1 MKRIAFIR
9 RKVLTLIGFL
19 LMLCAAQAQIQ
30 ITSHVLP
37 PYLNRIADYS
47 SHPELMVV
55 TVTNISTTELS
66 IQLTARVT
74 GDNGI
79 AAWVKPGYRS
89 PRPILIPAG
98 QTVNLNGNDI
108 AALFDINKI
117 EYTGI
122 SRADMTRGVGLLE
135 GNYTL
140 CIRALNY
147 NTLEPIS
154 PEQPLGCTSFRISDL
169 EPPRIL
175 SPFNEQNV
183 DVKGVQ
189 ALPITW
195 TTPPGSSPF
204 IQYKLR
210 IVEVIAARNPND
222 AFLSSRPLFEETIGT
237 NMLLYGPAHPALIPG
252 RQYVMGVQATD
263 PTGKSNF
270 RNRGWSEVTS
280 FRYAGNMIKAPI
292 IVSPEHQ
299 SIFNGQGQFKVVWH
313 PIFAAAPTTEYTV
326 NFYKAKTSNIS
337 KKGLPLSLP
346 IYSTKIVGNN
356 ELLYDF
362 VKMPTLIKG
371 EQYQV
376 EVIASDPTQQ
386 QIFEN
391 QGKSQPV
398 DFRFDAKIYRDTT
411 KIKGRLVYQFNDDTK
426 GNVFPIANQK
436 VYLSKVYANVGEDAN
451 GVPQMTELTGAVA
464 NYFNKEEVFGG
475 QYVMTDED
483 GNFEMPCFFTPADS
497 SGVIPID
504 KWEVNMGGQQVSM
517 MPPDRKHDLD
527 IMKGKVGVYY
537 KIAVLNPHFK
547 ASSELFS
554 LKPGGVQQ
562 MNQITLDANAYS
574 LKVNVREIFNNL
586 KGDYVENANIKIYR
600 EKVNKENAQYGIPR
614 YEGDILSE
622 SEYEQAIQGD
632 KMLIAERTTPQISNK
647 KNGNEAY
654 VTFNSLFK
662 NLPSDGYNYKIVLMD
677 GSTVL
682 REVPF
687 QVVAEGVGANN
698 GSTNSNLKLNNP
710 EMVNYVGG
718 KVLVTAAAN
727 QQATDLKLKA
737 VTSNNRVAVANTS
750 TTNALT
756 NAVDSKKS
764 GQVVSANQNKAGLN
778 LADNISKGGS
788 LYGNGITKNTLSKD
802 KWTDYRYNAVP
813 EEAFLTL
820 EKELHVAPRT
830 KLTGNLKY
838 AYKNR
843 AGIPKQAYANMP
855 LKLVVT
861 YDFVESRYSAN
872 AMSDIHQEVRLAGGP
887 SAANGD
893 PSFGIGPILRI
904 GESQNRALIDGAA
917 NVLSPI
923 GNYYSNVGTQLA
935 TYGYTNFT
943 KTEVVGQGIAIYG
956 GGNSVQDN
964 YKVLQTV
971 MTDQEG
977 NFEFDF
983 PNADMAGQYIN
994 GSVTMGHGDLAGS
1007 RDGQFRRVY
1016 RLVPDVSFYCAPD
1029 EAIVVQ
1035 PWESKD
1041 IGTYT
1046 SFVKTQNIRVQVQ
1059 RVDRAEQ
1066 PQTAT
1071 SFPNVPVNLYYDLN
1085 NKDHR
1090 YMPFIPGLDKNTKK
1104 NINAST
1110 PNSGYNNSAAPVIS
1124 SGATTL
1130 VNRIATNNLS
1140 YTANIGANYSGTM
1153 LSNGVVIPTNNPSID
1168 NQYKNVLMREGE
1180 VSNDGGYIEFK
1191 DVLRAASISA
1201 SGSLSY
1207 ILEADERGREN
1218 DVAFYK
1224 DYFLSKT
1231 HVWTN
1236 RRVAADGPQG
1246 IEGFI
1251 PGAEILFNKDFNP
1264 DDVVEYKFRIIP
1276 KSTLIRGRVTD
1287 NFTTL
1292 GVKGVQVK
1300 ASIVLDGK
1308 SYNNQ
1313 RYNFLFEEVSTTDE
1327 NGYYAFPTLEKRI
1340 EYFNPETIN
1349 TGTVSTQTTNMVKIL
1364 YAPGYEKQEVDIGS
1378 LSAGLSGRQ
1387 IVRNFDLKPLGRG
1400 AFGYVMDS
1408 EDGAPVTARVKLKM
1422 NGRWVD
1428 TEGVGN
1434 KTAVVAAVNRPSNQL
1449 ALTNF
1454 QTLVDKA
1461 VQNKQEIV
1469 FGTSGSKIQSAKN
1482 EKGQINTT
1490 LFITSKA
1497 DLNAGIVE
1505 AATQS
1510 KVKYGNTVNFVYSGS
1525 AQGAANNVAVDKN
1538 VTVVGNQQLEQSL
1551 RFTPTQFILPYQR
1564 FEIDLPARPD
1574 SIIIMPYDPAYM
1586 PLTAA
1591 VNATE
1596 PNANLGDFKLTRR
1609 KHRINVV
1616 VKTKDGSLVSNAK
1629 VYIEGAGDDFVR
1641 TNMRGE
1647 AQFEFVNNSK
1657 TNFNVFVTNDI
1668 AKYSGKRDGSN
1679 DNSNSPMVMP
1689 TAIAF
1694 MPTSLNNVNSID
1706 DQVQRTVV
1714 VAVDRA
1720 SILRG
1725 QVTLAEDG
1733 TALRGAQVYLEQG
1746 AGANSESEAVTD
1758 ANGSY
1763 AMLVPEP
1770 RSVSRLLPAN
1780 SIKIK
1785 VAASYYQQHR
1795 TFVGESKSVTLQR
1808 DVREQVLDFEIT
1820 ELKDID
1826 ISQLYGFNARVSKLE
1841 QRQDGSYLVSG
1852 NLVNLP
1858 EHSDFKNDK
1867 FAGREVSLT
1876 FKNIAFKKSS
1886 NVNADQVPKGVPVA
1900 EQIDLVEKDVRL
1912 SAFTSFKA
1920 QLLGFDQFIRV
1931 HRGENDTT
1939 GSIEGRVR
1947 LVDNSFNFPTSYMTI
1962 SNQDFYLGKY
1972 ADGGPDKMNMEV
1984 FHSKEDIK
1992 GRKYAISKDQGKAI
2006 QFKYLGFDGESGV
2019 AAARES
2025 YVQNDSI
2032 HLFLT
2037 LNTKIQG
2044 GIPLRLDAGK
2054 AVITKDKM
2062 LPVSSDEPLEFQL
2075 EKWKVQSKSWAL
2087 APNSGGI
2094 VLKNNKILTG
2104 KTDLNMPKMSIIP
2117 GELIFDKTD
2126 NVVQKL
2132 TVGGKASIPLHL
2144 NQGTEVVFTYDAD
2157 VGNIP
2162 GKGHFKFTLR
2172 NDNGE
2177 AAFLEKLPGMTRQGD
2192 RIRIGYVSVLSN
2204 DEEVFGFSQNATP
2217 ITLQSQLSFTP
2228 GSFFSKPE
2236 GLTMNGT
2243 VNLHLPKLL
2252 DNINGSISYSASESG
2267 APVLSIAPLS
2277 FSFTGDGGT
2286 RFKTTTIEGGQLF
2299 GGRGLGIAG
2308 TIQMPG
2314 TDISIKAN
2322 LVSMVTSGVQGAAS
2336 QAGAQAAGEAKAFAE
2351 QVLSQAAE
2359 DAKKQAEIVIGDYRK
2374 QGEEYAAQLL
2384 DEVMKDE
2391 TVRQTREFIE
2401 NNLKTAN
2408 NTYNEVMKLGES
2420 GKQYYDQ
2427 IAAKM
2432 RLAGSGMNAI
2442 NSMVDGNPIGGFLQ
2456 LNGVLRGAVGID
2468 IVDVAKQKTKQV
2480 AMQAVKALQ
2489 EELPVDNLADG
2500 MAQNEGG
2507 LSGAKFD
2514 YDFKTGRMFGSL
2526 SMPRLVAGAVILSK
2540 VELEM
2545 LFEKE
2550 GWYFFA
2556 GADVLAPVPL
2566 IFPLAVG
2573 IGIGDHNM
2581 VTPQMEAKFT
2591 SQSYVKKL
2599 PRIFKENGFHG
2610 FLFTG
2615 RKDIIPETH
2624 FAVNFVVA
2632 DFEVGFGAGF
2642 DARIYGSFNKANQ
2655 EIGVGAMLFAHAYAR
2670 MAVLGGVCGV
2680 SGSVDAEVGVKAKF
2694 TNTGGDPSFQVMGCF
2709 SANIAARVWCAFVDE
2724 SIDIGVM
2731 GKLSLCAGS
2740 SCNKGVEFEFTR
2752 NGGSCSKDP
2761 DFDY

>member
-1 MKRIAFIR
+1 
-9 RKVLTLIGFL
+9 
-19 LMLCAAQAQIQ
+19 MLCAAQAQIQ

-55 TVTNISTTELS
+55 TVTNISTIELS
-66 IQLTARVT
+66 IQLTAKVT

-79 AAWVKPGYRS
+79 SAWVKPGYRS

-175 SPFNEQNV
+175 SPFNEQHV

-189 ALPITW
+189 TLPITW

-210 IVEVIAARNPND
+210 IVEVMTPRNPND
-222 AFLSSRPLFEETIGT
+222 AFLSGRPLFEETVGT

-263 PTGKSNF
+263 PTGRSNF

-280 FRYAGNMIKAPI
+280 FRYAGNMVKAPM
-292 IVSPEHQ
+292 IVSPEHH
-299 SIFNGQGQFKVVWH
+299 STFSGQGQFKVVWN
-313 PIFAAAPTTEYTV
+313 PISEAAPTTEYTI
-326 NFYKAKTSNIS
+326 NFYKASAYSNS
-337 KKGLPLSLP
+337 KNGVHSTLPM
-346 IYSTKIVGNN
+346 YATKVIGSH

-362 VKMPTLIKG
+362 VKMPALTKG
-371 EQYQV
+371 ERYRV

-398 DFRFDAKIYRDTT
+398 DFLFDAKIYRDTT
-411 KIKGRLVYQFNDDTK
+411 KIKGRLVYQFQDDPQ

-451 GVPQMTELTGAVA
+451 GVSQITELTGAVA

-475 QYVMTDED
+475 QYVMTDKD
-483 GNFEMPCFFTPADS
+483 GNFEMSCFFTPADS

-504 KWEVNMGGQQVSM
+504 KWEVNIGGQQASM
-517 MPPDRKHDLD
+517 TPAGMTPNLD
-527 IMKGKVGVYY
+527 NMKGSVGLYY
-537 KIAVLNPHFK
+537 KIAVLNPHYK
-547 ASSELFS
+547 ASRELFS
-554 LKPGGVQQ
+554 LKAGGVQQ

-600 EKVNKENAQYGIPR
+600 QKVNKENAQYGIPR
-614 YEGDILSE
+614 YEGDLLSE
-622 SEYEQAIQGD
+622 SQYEKAIQGD
-632 KMLIAERTTPQISNK
+632 KILIAERTTPKISNK

-654 VTFNSLFK
+654 VTFHSLFK

-687 QVVAEGVGANN
+687 QVVAGGLGVNS

-710 EMVNYVGG
+710 DLVNYGGG
-718 KVLVTAAAN
+718 KALMTAAAT
-727 QQATDLKLKA
+727 QQATDLKL
-737 VTSNNRVAVANTS
+737 
-750 TTNALT
+750 NALT
-756 NAVDSKKS
+756 VNNPGTSNKSVQHTVTNAANSKK
-764 GQVVSANQNKAGLN
+764 GVQTASANQNEKGLN
-778 LADNISKGGS
+778 LANSLPKGGS
-788 LYGNGITKNTLSKD
+788 LYGNGITKNSLSKD

-843 AGIPKQAYANMP
+843 AGVPKQAYANMP

-861 YDFVESRYSAN
+861 YDFVASGYSAD
-872 AMSDIHQEVRLAGGP
+872 AMSEMEQEVRLAAGP
-887 SAANGD
+887 SAASND
-893 PSFGIGPILRI
+893 PSFGMGSVLHTGDLPIAPM
-904 GESQNRALIDGAA
+904 SFNRDVVGRAVNA
-917 NVLSPI
+917 LSPI
-923 GNYYSNVGTQLA
+923 GNYYSNIDTQLA
-935 TYGYTNFT
+935 TYGYTNFA
-943 KTEVVGQGIAIYG
+943 KTEVVSDGTSISG
-956 GGNSVQDN
+956 GGMSLQDN

-983 PNADMAGQYIN
+983 PNADGAGQYID
-994 GSVTMGHGDLAGS
+994 GAVTIGHGDLASS
-1007 RDGQFRRVY
+1007 RNGKFRRVY

-1041 IGTYT
+1041 IGSYT

-1071 SFPNVPVNLYYDLN
+1071 SFSNVPINLYYDLN

-1090 YMPFIPGLDKNTKK
+1090 YMPFIPGFDKNVKK
-1104 NINAST
+1104 NINSST

-1124 SGATTL
+1124 GGSTTL
-1130 VNRIATNNLS
+1130 VNRITANNLS
-1140 YTANIGANYSGTM
+1140 YTANIGANYSGTS
-1153 LSNGVVIPTNNPSID
+1153 LRNGVVIPTNNPSID
-1168 NQYKNVLMREGE
+1168 NQYKNVLMREGD

-1191 DVLRAASISA
+1191 DVLRPSSLSA

-1207 ILEADERGREN
+1207 ILEADDRGREN
-1218 DVAFYK
+1218 DVAFYR

-1251 PGAEILFNKDFNP
+1251 PGPEILFNKDFNP
-1264 DDVVEYKFRIIP
+1264 DDVIEYKFRIVP

-1292 GVKGVQVK
+1292 GVKGIQVK
-1300 ASIVLDGK
+1300 ASIILDGK

-1313 RYNFLFEEVSTTDE
+1313 RYNFLFEEVSTTDD
-1327 NGYYAFPTLEKRI
+1327 NGYYSFPTIEKRI
-1340 EYFNPETIN
+1340 EYFNAEAIN
-1349 TGTVSTQTTNMVKIL
+1349 TGTVSTQTNNTVKIL

-1378 LSAGLSGRQ
+1378 LSPGLSGRQ

-1400 AFGYVMDS
+1400 SFGYVMDS
-1408 EDGAPVTARVKLKM
+1408 EDGAPVTARVKLKT

-1434 KTAVVAAVNRPSNQL
+1434 KTTAVEGIHKPSNQL

-1454 QTLVDKA
+1454 QTLVSKTIQD
-1461 VQNKQEIV
+1461 KQEIL
-1469 FGTSGSKIQSAKN
+1469 FGTNGSKIQSSKN
-1482 EKGQINTT
+1482 EKGLISTT
-1490 LFITSKA
+1490 LLIANKV

-1505 AATQS
+1505 AAVQS
-1510 KVKYGNTVNFVYSGS
+1510 KLKYGNVVNFVYSGS
-1525 AQGAANNVAVDKN
+1525 AQGAAKSMGVNGLAAV
-1538 VTVVGNQQLEQSL
+1538 TGNQRFEQSVGVHPSL
-1551 RFTPTQFILPYQR
+1551 FIMPYQR
-1564 FEIDLPARPD
+1564 FEIDLPTMPD
-1574 SIIIMPYDPAYM
+1574 SIIILPYDPAYM
-1586 PLTAA
+1586 PMTAA

-1596 PNANLGDFKLTRR
+1596 PHTNLGDFKLTRR

-1629 VYIEGAGDDFVR
+1629 VYIEGAGDDFQQ

-1647 AQFEFVNNSK
+1647 AGFEFVNNSK

-1668 AKYSGKRDGSN
+1668 ARYSDRRDDRN
-1679 DNSNSPMVMP
+1679 DNPNSPIVMP
-1689 TAIAF
+1689 SAIAF

-1706 DQVQRTVV
+1706 DQVLRTVV
-1714 VAVDRA
+1714 VQVDRA
-1720 SILRG
+1720 NILRG
-1725 QVTLAEDG
+1725 QVTLLEDG
-1733 TALRGAQVYLEQG
+1733 TAVRGARVHLDQG

-1758 ANGSY
+1758 ASGNYSI
-1763 AMLVPEP
+1763 LVPEP

-1785 VAASYYQQHR
+1785 VAASYYEEHR
-1795 TFVGESKSVTLQR
+1795 TFVGESKSITLQK
-1808 DVREQVLDFEIT
+1808 DVKEQVLDFKIE
-1820 ELKDID
+1820 ELKDVD

-1852 NLVNLP
+1852 DLVNLP
-1858 EHSDFKNDK
+1858 ENSDFKNDQ
-1867 FAGREVSLT
+1867 FAGRAVSLT
-1876 FKNIAFKKSS
+1876 FKNIVFKKS
-1886 NVNADQVPKGVPVA
+1886 NIVHNGRVPKGVPVA
-1900 EQIDLVEKDVRL
+1900 ERIDLVEKEVRI

-1920 QLLGFDQFIRV
+1920 QLLGFEQFIRV
-1931 HRGENDTT
+1931 RRGENDTT

-1962 SNQDFYLGKY
+1962 SNQDFYLGRY
-1972 ADGGPDKMNMEV
+1972 ADGSPDKMNIEV
-1984 FHSKEDIK
+1984 FHSTEKIR

-2006 QFKYLGFDGESGV
+2006 QFKYLGFDGASGIT
-2019 AAARES
+2019 AARES

-2037 LNTKIQG
+2037 LKTTIQG
-2044 GIPLRLDAGK
+2044 GIPLSLNAGK

-2062 LPVSSDEPLEFQL
+2062 LPVSGNEPLEFQL

-2094 VLKNNKILTG
+2094 VLKDNKILTG
-2104 KTDLNMPKMSIIP
+2104 KTDLNMSKMSIIP

-2126 NVVQKL
+2126 NVTQKL
-2132 TVGGKASIPLHL
+2132 TVGGKANIPLHL
-2144 NQGTEVVFTYDAD
+2144 HQGTEVVFTYDAD

-2192 RIRIGYVSVLSN
+2192 RILIGYVSVLSN
-2204 DEEVFGFSQNATP
+2204 DEEVFGFSQNAKP

-2228 GSFFSKPE
+2228 GSFFSKSD
-2236 GLTMNGT
+2236 GLTMNGA

-2252 DNINGSISYSASESG
+2252 DNINGSISYSASGSG

-2286 RFKTTTIEGGQLF
+2286 RFKTITTEGGQLF

-2308 TIQMPG
+2308 AIQMPG
-2314 TDISIKAN
+2314 TDVSIKAN
-2322 LVSMVTSGVQGAAS
+2322 LVSMVTSGVQGVAS

-2359 DAKKQAEIVIGDYRK
+2359 EAKKQAEIVIGDYRK

-2391 TVRQTREFIE
+2391 TVRQSREFIE

-2442 NSMVDGNPIGGFLQ
+2442 NSMIDGNPIGGFLQ
-2456 LNGVLRGAVGID
+2456 LNGVLRGALGID

-2573 IGIGDHNM
+2573 IGIGDHNL

-2724 SIDIGVM
+2724 SINIGVM

-2752 NGGSCSKDP
+2752 NSGSCSKDP